1 MGRYADTMA
10 RLAKESDQN
19 VIPLYGRDSHAR
31 AREEEVV
38 AESAALIPLPTL
50 PEVPDSMAKLEALRA
65 ISERLAPIAVV
76 DRSLRLAVAGCRRGD
91 GVSCVAAALALDLSQ
106 RLSLKTVLVDA
117 HIRHPSLHRVFCV
130 RRERPAA
137 ELILEGT
144 LQIRGAGWPRLD
156 LATCYVGDDER
167 QTTAV
172 VADFESLFPEYQ
184 AVVIDMGVP
193 RLDARMLP
201 LVRSSDP
208 VLLVVRYGI
217 TERKELSTTSVALR
231 AANRSLAGVI
241 VNGTAESAQRS
252 FRGSFLS

>member
-19 VIPLYGRDSHAR
+19 VIPLYGRDPQPQTK
-31 AREEEVV
+31 EEEIPT
-38 AESAALIPLPTL
+38 ESAALIPLPSL
-50 PEVPDSMAKLEALRA
+50 PEVPDSMAKLEALRS

-76 DRSLRLAVAGCRRGD
+76 DRSLRLGVAGCRRGD
-91 GVSCVAAALALDLSQ
+91 GASSVASALALDLSQ

-130 RRERPAA
+130 RRERAAA

-144 LQIRGAGWPRLD
+144 LQIRDAGWPRLD

-167 QTTAV
+167 QMTAV

-201 LVRSSDP
+201 LIRSSDP

-241 VNGTAESAQRS
+241 VNGTAEDAERS
-252 FRGSFLS
+252 FRGPLLS